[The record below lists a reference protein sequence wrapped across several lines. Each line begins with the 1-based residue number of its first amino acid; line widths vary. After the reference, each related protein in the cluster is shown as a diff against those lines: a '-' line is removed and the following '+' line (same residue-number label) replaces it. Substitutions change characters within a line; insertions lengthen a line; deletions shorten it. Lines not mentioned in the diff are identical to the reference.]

1 MSLADEL
8 LADLEEIDD
17 EDRGAADAN
26 GTIEDGENMEVDKNG
41 DTEMEVSGS
50 VKELAKLRDSDKM
63 IEVVEKMDK
72 FLQNPRSRESVMGP
86 VEMDP
91 EYLLIVDANN
101 LTVEIDNEL
110 AIIHKYCRDHYSKRF
125 PELDSLVPGAL
136 DYLNTVHALGNE
148 LEAGKIEFL
157 EFLPAATRMVV
168 SVTASTTQ
176 GEPLEQNEIDLLNEA
191 CEMAADLTDA
201 KIKIFQYVESRMSF
215 IAPNLSAIIGAP
227 TAAKIMGIAGGL
239 TVLSKMPS
247 CNILLLG
254 AQKKTL
260 SGFSSTSIL
269 PHTGFIYFSELV
281 QGVPPHLRRKAARLV
296 SAKCCLAARIDSF
309 HENLDGSAGRK
320 FLEEIEKRLDKMQEP
335 PPVKE
340 AKALPRPDDPVRPKR
355 GGRRVR
361 KMKEKFAV
369 TEMRRQ
375 ANKMKFGEIG
385 EDVYQTDLGY
395 GIGTLGKEGSGK
407 VRNPAVDKKTQVSIS
422 KRLQRNLAAMG
433 QVYGGK
439 STVRGQSS
447 VRTSITA
454 KSQVA
459 GTASSVAFSAVDGL
473 EIVNPHAAEKRA
485 QEANAKYFSNQSGF
499 FNVSKKSK

>member
-41 DTEMEVSGS
+41 DTGMEVSGS

-148 LEAGKIEFL
+148 LEASKIEFL

-281 QGVPPHLRRKAARLV
+281 QVP
-296 SAKCCLAARIDSF
+296 
-309 HENLDGSAGRK
+309 
-320 FLEEIEKRLDKMQEP
+320 
-335 PPVKE
+335 
-340 AKALPRPDDPVRPKR
+340 
-355 GGRRVR
+355 
-361 KMKEKFAV
+361 
-369 TEMRRQ
+369 
-375 ANKMKFGEIG
+375 
-385 EDVYQTDLGY
+385 
-395 GIGTLGKEGSGK
+395 
-407 VRNPAVDKKTQVSIS
+407 
-422 KRLQRNLAAMG
+422 
-433 QVYGGK
+433 
-439 STVRGQSS
+439 
-447 VRTSITA
+447 
-454 KSQVA
+454 
-459 GTASSVAFSAVDGL
+459 
-473 EIVNPHAAEKRA
+473 
-485 QEANAKYFSNQSGF
+485 SNYL
-499 FNVSKKSK
+499 